1 MNVIAFLGP
10 GCPQHKIDTPSTC
23 QVINLLPPYPS
34 SPLHLVFLQRG
45 PLVQGIVRYSGRIV
59 WHDTHSCTQSSVS
72 TKRLYP
78 SKDQWGDGCIIQ
90 HIHLGDGGI
99 CGTVLAEWSY
109 TATSLNADEPRVELA
124 KWRVGAKRKMERE
137 RERESAKLL
146 CFGSLSSLSVCK
158 TITVYIK
165 QHPRVGPVI

>member
-1 MNVIAFLGP
+1 MGSERHGEMSRMTLTMIA
-10 GCPQHKIDTPSTC
+10 
-23 QVINLLPPYPS
+23 
-34 SPLHLVFLQRG
+34 
-45 PLVQGIVRYSGRIV
+45 
-59 WHDTHSCTQSSVS
+59 
-72 TKRLYP
+72 
-78 SKDQWGDGCIIQ
+78 
-90 HIHLGDGGI
+90 
-99 CGTVLAEWSY
+99 SY